1 MRRVKYKHTRVVIN
15 LFPRNSNTQKRENLV
30 SEIKDKK
37 VQNKKTSELKKQIL
51 GPVQA
56 SVDNETAGITSLEQD
71 SAFYSNAM
79 AYPDIILEES
89 SN

>member
-1 MRRVKYKHTRVVIN
+1 MVIN
-15 LFPRNSNTQKRENLV
+15 LFPSNSNTQKGENLV
-30 SEIKDKK
+30 SEIKDGNGKK

-51 GPVQA
+51 RPVQA
-56 SVDNETAGITSLEQD
+56 SVDNETARTTSLGQD

-79 AYPDIILEES
+79 AYPDIISEES